1 MTGDVPDDRPTAE
14 EALAAF
20 IAVEAEGVTKP
31 LIDEKDSDED
41 SDEDPDKE
49 KSDDEES
56 DEESDEEVL

>member
-41 SDEDPDKE
+41 PDKE
-49 KSDDEES
+49 ESDEEES